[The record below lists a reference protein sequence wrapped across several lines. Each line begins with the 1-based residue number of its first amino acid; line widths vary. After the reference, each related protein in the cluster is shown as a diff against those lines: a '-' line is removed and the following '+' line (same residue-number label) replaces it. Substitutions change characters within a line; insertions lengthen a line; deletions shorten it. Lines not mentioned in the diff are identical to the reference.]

1 MNVPSLPKRSL
12 KLHTGS
18 DPDHMPLPTI
28 IARRLEIIVP
38 AHGLHEARLSTQVAR
53 YAITSGVRLADV
65 LSSYTA
71 EETRAKTSMSMSARD
86 EEGAWLIDGQLGLL
100 VMKISK
106 ERYRTLGI
114 AGKETNGA
122 YVIQVDLKD
131 KTTKLYSR
139 AKDAVEAWCKTW
151 EVWTTGDIDL
161 SDSPTIKFPSRADEA
176 VTPVIQVDLKDK
188 TTKLYSRAKDAV
200 EAWGKTWE
208 VWTTGDIDLSDSP
221 TIKSPHTIKKFE
233 PETVLLKDVL
243 VPKGLP
249 LDQDEDESWVE
260 LFEIASAD
268 QINPYISSYSA
279 PEGSK
284 AGSVTRFRW
293 EGPLSDKFVRDTIQV
308 ARQGDQT
315 GLVAFSISAF
325 DYVPLHLLGSRCET
339 CAGVFCSGAWALAE
353 NISPA

>member
-1 MNVPSLPKRSL
+1 MNVPSLPKRPL

-28 IARRLEIIVP
+28 IARRLEVIVP
-38 AHGLHEARLSTQVAR
+38 AHGPHEARLSTQVAR

-139 AKDAVEAWCKTW
+139 AKDAVEAW
-151 EVWTTGDIDL
+151 
-161 SDSPTIKFPSRADEA
+161 
-176 VTPVIQVDLKDK
+176 
-188 TTKLYSRAKDAV
+188 
-200 EAWGKTWE
+200 GKTWE

-221 TIKSPHTIKKFE
+221 TIKLPHTIKKFE
-233 PETVLLKDVL
+233 PETVLFKDVL
-243 VPKGLP
+243 VPTGLP
-249 LDQDEDESWVE
+249 LEQDEDESWVE

-325 DYVPLHLLGSRCET
+325 DHVPLHLLGSRCET